1 MLYWNA
7 FLDMYNGRNLYH
19 FLWGDTSE
27 DLHLFY
33 WWLQIRLWGHFR
45 KSFHSRD
52 IPSRLEPS
60 KHRCFRTLPHF
71 ALVHIFGPQLANS
84 QVIFHSDNEAV
95 VFILNNKTSK
105 DTMIMKLLRP
115 LVLVLT
121 KQNIIF
127 RSVHIPGVKNIVCDH
142 LSRYQAD
149 ASFLR
154 HHALDASPTPVPT
167 TICPANWKP

>member
-1 MLYWNA
+1 MPSSTCTTGETCTIFYGGTLRRTSTFFTDGSKSGYGGTFGNHFIQGTFPPDWSLVNIAVLELYP
-7 FLDMYNGRNLYH
+7 
-19 FLWGDTSE
+19 
-27 DLHLFY
+27 
-33 WWLQIRLWGHFR
+33 I
-45 KSFHSRD
+45 
-52 IPSRLEPS
+52 
-60 KHRCFRTLPHF
+60 F

-127 RSVHIPGVKNIVCDH
+127 RSVHIPGVKNIVRDH
-142 LSRYQAD
+142 LSSYQAD
-149 ASFLR
+149 ASFLG

-167 TICPANWKP
+167 MICPANWKP